1 MVPINSAK
9 DGALIV
15 LPKNATIKI
24 TSTLKVDIS
33 DKSLTIDLNGS
44 TLKQGA
50 SCETLIE
57 CTKRPG
63 GRRCLGLLQV
73 VKTED
78 DSLYAYCPECGTEH
92 LLVSNWQTT
101 RWAAQKSHWVT

>member
-1 MVPINSAK
+1 M
-9 DGALIV
+9 LIV
-15 LPKNATIKI
+15 DPWHWLE
-24 TSTLKVDIS
+24 S
-33 DKSLTIDLNGS
+33 NGAIPRENPRLRTRLLAVLRVIEYGS
-44 TLKQGA
+44 SLKQGA

-63 GRRCLGLLQV
+63 GRRCLGLLRV

-101 RWAAQKSHWVT
+101 RWAAQKSHRLT